1 MTYNRINLVRP
12 GRPIIAIVLV
22 ILPPCTK
29 IIKEVVTYNDKQQAD
44 ARIDKP
50 VYFQLLMCYCWRK
63 IWVFAVVVY
72 SCSAWDCYRIVIAF
86 CDGCK
91 RAGVFFPFVV
101 VANVY
106 IVFYLLMLAGIVRPC
121 LWARHGLCSGSYF
134 TLPPPNF

>member
-1 MTYNRINLVRP
+1 MPYNCINLVRP

-91 RAGVFFPFVV
+91 RAGVFFPF
-101 VANVY
+101 
-106 IVFYLLMLAGIVRPC
+106 IVITWKIIRYFLMWAGIVRPC
-121 LWARHGLCSGSYF
+121 LWALPGLCPDCYF
-134 TLPPPNF
+134 SIPPSSFW